1 MARRS
6 PAIAL
11 PAIPVES
18 VKRPAPAKKP
28 HAWVAKLRSLVD
40 STVAGASEFFR
51 LFSYTRPYRGRLLL
65 SWLATAGY
73 AASGA
78 ILVSKIK
85 PIFDEVLIQG
95 INVGRM
101 ALVILGLYLVKG
113 VCSYVST
120 TLVASVGQRAV
131 TDLRNDLYQHILR
144 QSFTFLGRN
153 TTGSLMSHI
162 TTDVEK
168 IQNAVSEMAGDL
180 LKEGLTVL
188 GLLIVLFY
196 MDWRLAILSLVGMPL
211 AVHSPRTAGPAPP
224 GGQRNLPAALAGHL
238 RDPAGDDLGL
248 PRGEGV
254 RHGELRDRPLPAR
267 RGPALPRQHADHA
280 DERHPP
286 PAHGGGGR
294 LRPRGRALLR
304 QPLHPLRAP
313 HHRAPSCR
321 SWPRSSRCTRR

>member
-1 MARRS
+1 LFGHEALKRVAARRS

-11 PAIPVES
+11 PAIPVEPVMRS
-18 VKRPAPAKKP
+18 PPAKRPR
-28 HAWVAKLRSLVD
+28 AWVAKLRSA
-40 STVAGASEFFR
+40 VASAREEVSEFLR
-51 LFSYTRPYRGRLLL
+51 LFSYTRPYRGRLFL
-65 SWLATAGY
+65 SWVATAGY

-101 ALVILGLYLVKG
+101 ALVIVGLYVVKG
-113 VCSYVST
+113 ACSYIST
-120 TLVASVGQRAV
+120 TLIASVGQRAV
-131 TDLRNDLYQHILR
+131 TDLRNDLYQHMLR

-196 MDWRLAILSLVGMPL
+196 MDWRLAILSLV
-211 AVHSPRTAGPAPP
+211 
-224 GGQRNLPAALAGHL
+224 
-238 RDPAGDDLGL
+238 
-248 PRGEGV
+248 E
-254 RHGELRDRPLPAR
+254 
-267 RGPALPRQHADHA
+267 
-280 DERHPP
+280 
-286 PAHGGGGR
+286 
-294 LRPRGRALLR
+294 
-304 QPLHPLRAP
+304 
-313 HHRAPSCR
+313 CR
-321 SWPRSSRCTRR
+321 SH

>member
-1 MARRS
+1 MPQRPGVRYTYPFGTGALKRAVARRS

-11 PAIPVES
+11 PAIPAQHAP
-18 VKRPAPAKKP
+18 RPAPAKKP
-28 HAWVAKLRSLVD
+28 HAWVAKLRSLAV
-40 STVAGASEFFR
+40 SLRSEASEFLR

-65 SWLATAGY
+65 SWLTTAGY

-113 VCSYVST
+113 ACSYIST

-211 AVHSPRTAGPAPP
+211 AIIPLVRL
-224 GGQRNLPAALAGHL
+224 GQR
-238 RDPAGDDLGL
+238 
-248 PRGEGV
+248 
-254 RHGELRDRPLPAR
+254 
-267 RGPALPRQHADHA
+267 
-280 DERHPP
+280 
-286 PAHGGGGR
+286 
-294 LRPRGRALLR
+294 
-304 QPLHPLRAP
+304 LRAGNEID
-313 HHRAPSCR
+313 HFGAGGIS
-321 SWPRSSRCTRR
+321 PRSSRKRSRASGWSRPSAWRASRSVASGARPPVSST